1 MSEEERRPSMPKAN
15 SYSST
20 SPEVC
25 ERIEVPHWLNGER
38 RRRLFLACR
47 NFVLQRRAVQKRMRL
62 FAHQY
67 CVQMELGL
75 KDTEAS
81 VLERIE
87 AFLDERIPIPHFAR
101 LKMERRRLANKFYWG
116 QNEIAIVMGRDQS
129 NVSRLFRRMK
139 QNETWAARLD
149 PLYRRSGRRE
159 SYDDGIFALILDFCE
174 EEYLERLIRPRRGKG
189 LSDEKAQALRTSWG
203 QMRRALE
210 GTWEESSGE
219 D

>member
-47 NFVLQRRAVQKRMRL
+47 NFVLQRKAVWKRMRI
-62 FAHQY
+62 FVHQY
-67 CVQMELGL
+67 YVQRESRST
-75 KDTEAS
+75 DTEAS
-81 VLERIE
+81 LLEGIG
-87 AFLDERIPIPHFAR
+87 ALLDERIPIPNFAR
-101 LKMERRRLANKFYWG
+101 LKMERRRLNNKFFWG
-116 QNEIAIVMGRDQS
+116 QSEIAIVMGRDQS
-129 NVSRLFRRMK
+129 NVSRLFNRMK
-139 QNETWAARLD
+139 QDEVWAERLEA
-149 PLYRRSGRRE
+149 LRQGSGRRE
-159 SYDDGIFALILDFCE
+159 IYGDGVFSLILDFCE
-174 EEYLERLIRPRRGKG
+174 EEYLERLICPRRGDA
-189 LSDEKAQALRTSWG
+189 LSDEEAQELRASWG
-203 QMRRALE
+203 RMRRALE